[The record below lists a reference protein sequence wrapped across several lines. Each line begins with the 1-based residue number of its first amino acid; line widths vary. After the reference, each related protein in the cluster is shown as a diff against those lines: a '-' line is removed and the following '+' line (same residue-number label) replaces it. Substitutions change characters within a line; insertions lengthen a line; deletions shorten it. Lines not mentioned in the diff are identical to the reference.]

1 MIPAKLP
8 GEMAVPAKAARLSP
22 AAEKIRAYVER
33 RTTDNDAPISQVAL
47 ANKAVPKL
55 HRTWLN
61 SFLRGAYR
69 SIDVDKVQALAKG
82 LDMDVVTFLQA
93 AGVAVPLRSD
103 LVRVLEAAKL
113 PKNAEVLH
121 VLDLDA
127 LLKRRPLLDQLMVIL
142 QSIPDDD
149 LKVVVK
155 MARGIAAAATDLDP
169 SLPWESAKCQR
180 CGTVFAWWPGFDDVP
195 GDLCAACKREADRST
210 RIGVDSS
217 AKPRKAAKKPK
228 GVKR

>member
-1 MIPAKLP
+1 
-8 GEMAVPAKAARLSP
+8 
-22 AAEKIRAYVER
+22 
-33 RTTDNDAPISQVAL
+33 
-47 ANKAVPKL
+47 
-55 HRTWLN
+55 
-61 SFLRGAYR
+61 
-69 SIDVDKVQALAKG
+69 
-82 LDMDVVTFLQA
+82 
-93 AGVAVPLRSD
+93 
-103 LVRVLEAAKL
+103 
-113 PKNAEVLH
+113 
-121 VLDLDA
+121 
-127 LLKRRPLLDQLMVIL
+127 LMVIL